1 MLKTFTYSFFLL
13 IFTFYGVFGQIPSP
27 RVEITSDEI
36 QPDGKLEINVFVVGS
51 TYSVGEFPDIKGF
64 KKENRTIKH
73 SQIRINKKRE
83 DQHQISQMYT
93 PEIFGKV
100 TIPAFEILI
109 NQKSIGIDAKQIT
122 VLKKDE
128 PQLAKDFEI
137 EQVDFVVEISKKKVF
152 VGEGLVLNINFYLS
166 DKTTT
171 QLQFPNNIGAQVEQF
186 AKKIKPNDCLES
198 RLDISNLAG
207 KKILIKG
214 ESYTVYNLFE
224 AVYYPLNDKD
234 VVFPSLTL
242 TMQKQK
248 GGAFVDMTL
257 NSKGQTIVVESLP
270 DHPLKEKVPVG
281 VFRFQEQLKDPA
293 KQITGN
299 SFEYRLIVEGEGNF
313 GGVNIPKVSNNKQ
326 FDFFESNVVSR
337 QTLGSPTGSKSVF
350 YKIIPKES
358 GEFEMSNYFSL
369 IYFNTQK
376 AQYDTLKS
384 SKKVVVSGKSFF
396 DNKEV
401 KKDIY
406 SDIENLKTDEKS
418 YNFREIAK
426 VFANFV
432 VGLMILVYLY
442 ILKSKNKG

>member
-1 MLKTFTYSFFLL
+1 MLRTFTCTYFLL
-13 IFTFYGVFGQIPSP
+13 VFAFFGVLGQAPSP
-27 RVEITSDEI
+27 RVEITLDEI
-36 QPDGKLEINVFVVGS
+36 QPDGKLEINVFVIGLPYAVGD
-51 TYSVGEFPDIKGF
+51 FPEIKGF

-73 SQIRINKKRE
+73 SQVRVNKKRE
-83 DQHQISQMYT
+83 DQHQVSQIYT
-93 PEIFGKV
+93 PEVFGKV
-100 TIPAFEILI
+100 TIPAFEILV
-109 NQKSIGIDAKQIT
+109 NQKPILVEAKQIT
-122 VLKKDE
+122 VLKKEE
-128 PQLAKDFEI
+128 PQPEKDIEI
-137 EQVDFVVEISKKKVF
+137 EEVDFVVEVSKKKVF
-152 VGEGLVLNINFYLS
+152 VGEGVMLNINFYLS

-198 RLDISNLAG
+198 RLDISNLTG

-214 ESYTVYNLFE
+214 ESYTVFNLFE

-234 VVFPSLTL
+234 IVFPSLTL
-242 TMQKQK
+242 TMQKER
-248 GGAFVDMTL
+248 GAAYVDMIL
-257 NSKGQTIVVESLP
+257 KSKNQSIVVESLP
-270 DHPLKEKVPVG
+270 NHPLKEKVPVG
-281 VFRFQEQLKDPA
+281 IFRFQEQLKDA
-293 KQITGN
+293 TKQITGN
-299 SFEYRLIVEGEGNF
+299 SFEYRLTVEGEGNF
-313 GGVNIPKVSNNKQ
+313 GGVNIPKATNNRQ
-326 FDFFESNVVSR
+326 FDFFESNVVSK
-337 QTLGSPTGSKSVF
+337 QALGSSTGSKTVF

-384 SKKVVVSGKSFF
+384 SKKVLVSGKSYF
-396 DNKEV
+396 DNEEV

-406 SDIENLKTDEKS
+406 SGIENLKTDEKS

>member
-1 MLKTFTYSFFLL
+1 
-13 IFTFYGVFGQIPSP
+13 
-27 RVEITSDEI
+27 
-36 QPDGKLEINVFVVGS
+36 
-51 TYSVGEFPDIKGF
+51 
-64 KKENRTIKH
+64 
-73 SQIRINKKRE
+73 
-83 DQHQISQMYT
+83 
-93 PEIFGKV
+93 
-100 TIPAFEILI
+100 
-109 NQKSIGIDAKQIT
+109 
-122 VLKKDE
+122 
-128 PQLAKDFEI
+128 
-137 EQVDFVVEISKKKVF
+137 
-152 VGEGLVLNINFYLS
+152 
-166 DKTTT
+166 
-171 QLQFPNNIGAQVEQF
+171 
-186 AKKIKPNDCLES
+186 
-198 RLDISNLAG
+198 
-207 KKILIKG
+207 
-214 ESYTVYNLFE
+214 
-224 AVYYPLNDKD
+224 
-234 VVFPSLTL
+234 
-242 TMQKQK
+242 MQKQK